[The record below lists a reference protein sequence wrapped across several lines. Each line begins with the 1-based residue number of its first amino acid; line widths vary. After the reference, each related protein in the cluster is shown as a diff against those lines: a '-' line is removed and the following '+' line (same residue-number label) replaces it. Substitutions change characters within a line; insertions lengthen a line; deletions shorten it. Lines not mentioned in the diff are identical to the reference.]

1 MDELNNILDNF
12 EFPSIESLTAV
23 AIAWITFSIIV
34 YMLPT
39 IIAILRR
46 HKNLA
51 SLSVINVFLGWTFLF
66 YVICLAWSFSHQ
78 EPRRRSYRR
87 S

>member
-1 MDELNNILDNF
+1 MDELDNILDNI
-12 EFPSIESLTAV
+12 EFPAIESLTAV
-23 AIAWITFSIIV
+23 AIAWITFSIIL

-46 HKNLA
+46 HKNIA
-51 SLSVINVFLGWTFLF
+51 SLSVINVFFGWTLLA
-66 YVICLAWSFSHQ
+66 YVVCLAWSFSYQ

-87 S
+87 P